1 MLDEAINDYLLW
13 MISKGYAES
22 TWRQAERVLNCF
34 SHFVKKANISME
46 NAFNLDTLQVFQK
59 EHLSHVYAVRG
70 LWRYLYGQ
78 GRISQPLK
86 QKPPL
91 PDVYEEYLLYYGT
104 LKNIHDHSIAHI
116 KRVLSALNDYL
127 KQESICLSEI
137 KINDIDIFLAQYNS
151 SYAPQTQRHNRSFV
165 RGFLRYLYH
174 VRKIVH
180 RDLAPLL
187 VGAPLYAQAKP
198 PKFLRPHQ
206 VQRLFASLRNSSSWD
221 LRANAMLHLAFSL
234 GLRPKEISLL
244 SLDDISFRQA
254 EVSLQDRKCANP
266 IKLPL
271 PGSTV
276 KAIGAYIVG
285 ARAKSE
291 ERSLFLKF
299 NAPYGPV
306 SPSTV
311 CNDIGTCMRKANLD
325 SSAYWLRH
333 TYAQSLLENGASIF
347 EIKEMLGHDRIQ
359 TTQGYLHIHTTLMRE
374 VLFDETL

>member
-34 SHFVKKANISME
+34 FHFVKKGNISME

-78 GRISQPLK
+78 GRISQPLR

-254 EVSLQDRKCANP
+254 EVSLQDRKSANP

-291 ERSLFLKF
+291 ERSLFLKL

-311 CNDIGTCMRKANLD
+311 CNDIGTCMRKANLG

>member
-13 MISKGYAES
+13 MISKGYSES

-254 EVSLQDRKCANP
+254 EVSLQDRKSANP